1 MDSTRSYVK
10 QVYISRNILIEY
22 LKNMGYDCKAYENFS
37 IEDVESMKKY
47 NQLDFKVNNVSTNE
61 NCYILYK
68 LDESFKQNVVK
79 RNNIEQHIHE
89 VYEEKILIENKDT
102 LVIVTT
108 EYTNE
113 SIHKVLKNIWENQK
127 KFIVILTLA
136 NLQINLL
143 KHTFVPK
150 HTKMTDEEKSE
161 LYKKYNISNDL
172 QLPQIS
178 RFDAAAKSIFLRPG
192 QVCKITRY
200 DKISLMNDYYRI
212 CIS

>member
-10 QVYISRNILIEY
+10 QVYISRNILIDY
-22 LKNMGYDCKAYENFS
+22 LKNMGYDCGGYENFS
-37 IEDVESMKKY
+37 IEDIEAMKKH
-47 NQLDFKVNNVSTNE
+47 NQLDFKVTNVSTSE

-79 RNNIEQHIHE
+79 RNNIEQYIHE
-89 VYEEKILIENKDT
+89 VYEEKILIENNDT

-150 HTKMTDEEKSE
+150 HTKLTDEEKVQ
-161 LYKKYNISNDL
+161 LYKKYNISEDS

-178 RFDAAAKSIFLRPG
+178 RFDAAAKSIFLRP
-192 QVCKITRY
+192 
-200 DKISLMNDYYRI
+200 
-212 CIS
+212 

>member
-10 QVYISRNILIEY
+10 QIYISRQNLIGY
-22 LKNMGYDCKAYENFS
+22 LSKIGFDCASFEQFS
-37 IEDVESMKKY
+37 IEDIELMKKY
-47 NQLDFKVNNVSTNE
+47 NQLNFKVTNAE
-61 NCYILYK
+61 TTESCYVLYK
-68 LDESFKQNVVK
+68 LDDSFKQNVVK
-79 RNNIEQHIHE
+79 RNNIEQCIHE
-89 VYEEKILIENKDT
+89 IYDESVNIENNDT
-102 LVIVTT
+102 LIIVTT
-108 EYTNE
+108 DYTQE

-150 HTKMTDEEKSE
+150 HTKLTDEEKVE
-161 LYKKYNISNDL
+161 LYKKYNINDDS